1 MGNLLRD
8 WAYAVRLLA
17 KSPALSGLTTLV
29 FATGFGLAV
38 YMYVLIKM
46 LAYGDLPFPDDDR
59 IVTVDAVIN
68 GVEHESG
75 RIPLH
80 DFLRFAEQQD
90 SFEVFFAGHD
100 EDVILVE
107 GATAKRAVGN
117 VIGADMFRLTGVT
130 PVLGRAFGPA
140 DEKPGAPAVAV
151 ISHRLWQQFF
161 GGDPGI
167 VDRVVQLN
175 DVPTTIVGVMPEGF
189 RFPLISEVWL
199 PLATGGV
206 PQPGAEPL
214 VQAYGLLK
222 PGHDI
227 AGADRRLNEQA
238 RMLADE
244 LPQTNQSHGVKVWPF
259 TQVVMANSMG
269 VVTVM
274 IGATAFILLLVCI
287 NVVNLLLARAG
298 ERQKELAIRA
308 ALGAPRSRLV
318 RQMMLE
324 AITLALAGGLV
335 GLFCAAWAMEWS
347 RGQISGLGED
357 VPFWWDFNITGTTV
371 LFATV
376 LVLGIGL
383 LVGIVPAWR
392 ASSGDLMAFLRD
404 GTRGAL
410 GRRVA
415 RFTRSL
421 VGLEILLCAALLIT
435 SGVLVRSVQLSVNAD
450 YGART
455 EGVLMGRVSLN
466 KPLYR
471 DSDAARAEFAQRLER
486 ELLVGLD
493 PDADKAVVA
502 TLLPGLSAPRTP
514 ALSED
519 MDAADKQFPK
529 VLSGSVTPGYFDALD
544 IRLLRGRALQ
554 PSDDASSMPV
564 AVVNESLAAQFWPEG
579 DALGK
584 RLKLDP
590 QKADSPWVTVVGIS
604 EQVLHG
610 QPFEENRR
618 KPVVYLPMSQK
629 PERELLVALH
639 SRTLPPPDT
648 LTAAVSRADVDV
660 RVWSVEKLDELIAR
674 NNNGMSFVSGLFLS
688 FAVLALLLA
697 GSGIYAVT
705 ARSVQLRTQEIGV
718 RRALGANERDV
729 FRLLFRESGKQLA
742 VGGGLGLLLGALLV
756 KLLSTVL
763 YNFAGEAPLLFA
775 AVVAI
780 LGGIVG
786 VATLVPALRAVRIPP
801 NVALHHT

>member
-1 MGNLLRD
+1 MSNLLRD
-8 WAYAVRLLA
+8 WAYAARMLA
-17 KSPALSGLTTLV
+17 KSPALSALTALV

-38 YMYVLIKM
+38 YMYVLIRM
-46 LAYGDLPFPDDDR
+46 LAYGDLPFPNDER

-80 DFLRFAEQQD
+80 DYMRLAEHQD
-90 SFEVFFAGHD
+90 DFELFFAGHD
-100 EDVILVE
+100 ADVVLVE
-107 GATAKRAVGN
+107 GSSAKRAVGS
-117 VIGADMFRLTGVT
+117 VIGSDMFRLTAVA
-130 PVLGRAFGPA
+130 PALGRALSAA
-140 DEKPGAPAVAV
+140 DEKAGAPAVAV
-151 ISHRLWQQFF
+151 ISHRLWQQFY
-161 GGDPGI
+161 GGDSQVVG
-167 VDRVVQLN
+167 RVVQMN
-175 DVPTTIVGVMPEGF
+175 DVPTTIVGVMPDGF

-199 PLATGGV
+199 PLSTAGV

-214 VQAYGLLK
+214 VQIYGLLK
-222 PGHDI
+222 PGHARAD
-227 AGADRRLNEQA
+227 ADRRLNEFA
-238 RMLADE
+238 RQLE
-244 LPQTNQSHGVKVWPF
+244 QEFPQTNQSHGVKVWPF

-269 VVTVM
+269 AVAVM
-274 IGATAFILLLVCI
+274 MGATAFILLLVCI

-308 ALGAPRSRLV
+308 ALGAPRARLV

-324 AITLALAGGLV
+324 AISLALVGGLV

-347 RGQISGLGED
+347 RDQIHGLGEE
-357 VPFWWDFNITGTTV
+357 VPFWWDFSIGGETV

-376 LVLGIGL
+376 LVLGVGL
-383 LVGIVPAWR
+383 LVGAVPAWR
-392 ASSGDLMAFLRD
+392 ASSGDLMGFLRD

-455 EGVLMGRVSLN
+455 DNVLIGRVSLN
-466 KPLYR
+466 KPEYR
-471 DSDAARAEFAQRLER
+471 ESGAARADFAQRVER
-486 ELLVGLD
+486 ELVAGLD
-493 PDADKAVVA
+493 PLSDKAVVA

-514 ALSED
+514 AISED

-529 VLSGSVTPGYFDALD
+529 VLAGSVTPSYFDALD
-544 IRLLRGRALQ
+544 VRIQHGRALLA
-554 PSDDASSMPV
+554 SDDAASMPV
-564 AVVNESLAAQFWPEG
+564 AVVSQSLAEQFWPG
-579 DALGK
+579 ADAVGK
-584 RLKLDP
+584 RFKLDP
-590 QKADSPWVTVVGIS
+590 QKPDSPWLTVVGVS

-610 QPFEENRR
+610 QPFEENRA
-618 KPVVYLPMSQK
+618 KPVAYLPLAQR
-629 PERELLVALH
+629 PERELLVALR
-639 SRTLPPPDT
+639 SNTAPPPGALVD
-648 LTAAVSRADVDV
+648 AVARADAEV
-660 RVWSVEKLDELIAR
+660 RVWSVEKLTDLIAR
-674 NNNGMSFVSGLFLS
+674 NNNGLSFVSGLFLS

-729 FRLLFRESGKQLA
+729 FTLLFKESGRQLA
-742 VGGGLGLLLGALLV
+742 IGGGLGLLLGALLV
-756 KLLSTVL
+756 KMLSTVL
-763 YNFAGEAPLLFA
+763 YNFSGEAPLMFA
-775 AVVAI
+775 LVVAI
-780 LGGIVG
+780 LGVIVG

>member
-46 LAYGDLPFPDDDR
+46 LAYGDLPFPNDDR

-80 DFLRFAEQQD
+80 DYLRFSQQQD

-130 PVLGRAFGPA
+130 PVLGRAFGPH

-167 VDRVVQLN
+167 VDRVVQMN

-214 VQAYGLLK
+214 VQVYGLLK
-222 PGHDI
+222 PGHAI
-227 AGADRRLNEQA
+227 ADADRRLNEQA
-238 RMLADE
+238 KMLADE
-244 LPQTNQSHGVKVWPF
+244 FPQTNQSHGVKVWPF

-269 VVTVM
+269 VVKVM

-347 RGQISGLGED
+347 RGQINGLGED
-357 VPFWWDFNITGTTV
+357 VPFWWDFNITGGTV
-371 LFATV
+371 AFATV

-471 DSDAARAEFAQRLER
+471 DSAAARAEFAQRLER

-544 IRLLRGRALQ
+544 VRVLRGRPLQ
-554 PSDDASSMPV
+554 PSDDAGSMPV
-564 AVVNESLAAQFWPEG
+564 AVVSESLAAQFWPGG

-590 QKADSPWVTVVGIS
+590 QLADSPWVTVVGIS

-648 LTAAVSRADVDV
+648 LTAAVARADVDV

-729 FRLLFRESGKQLA
+729 FRLLFKESGRQLA
-742 VGGGLGLLLGALLV
+742 IGGGLGLLLGALLV

-801 NVALHHT
+801 NVALHHS